1 MMTQTDPNNQNKII
15 KIAYAE
21 DHTAVR
27 KSIIA
32 YLHELGGVK
41 VIIEAENGKVLI
53 EKLEQSAK
61 LPDVC
66 IIDINMPVMNGF
78 ETLAAIRERWKN
90 CKVLILS
97 TYSDEMYVLRM
108 VTAGANGYL
117 DKACNPEEIRRAVMS
132 IHENGNY
139 YTGVYLEKTLERLQD
154 NKMLRPSNFTE
165 TEVIFLKYCCSE
177 LTYSQIAQQM
187 NCTTKSVEG
196 YRDSLF
202 RKLQVNS
209 RVSLALFAAR
219 IGLVFL

>member
-1 MMTQTDPNNQNKII
+1 MTQIEQNNYRKVI

-53 EKLEQSAK
+53 DKMEQSPK
-61 LPDVC
+61 QPGVC

-90 CKVLILS
+90 CKVLVLS

-108 VTAGANGYL
+108 LTAGANGYL
-117 DKACNPEEIRRAVMS
+117 NKACNPEEIRHAVMT
-132 IHENGNY
+132 IHEKGNY
-139 YTGVYLEKTLERLQD
+139 YTGVYLEKTLERIQN
-154 NKMLRPSNFTE
+154 NKILKLSNFTE
-165 TEVIFLKYCCSE
+165 TEITFLKYCCKE

-219 IGLVFL
+219 VGLVLL